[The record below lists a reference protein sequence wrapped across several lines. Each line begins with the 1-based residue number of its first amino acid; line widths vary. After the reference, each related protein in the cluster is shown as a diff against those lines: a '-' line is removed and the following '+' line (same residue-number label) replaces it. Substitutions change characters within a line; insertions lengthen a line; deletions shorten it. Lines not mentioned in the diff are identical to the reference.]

1 MSSETNQF
9 LSPDERRAILAL
21 SLVAELGPVTHKQ
34 KTERFG
40 SASRALECDVP
51 ADVRQEVYRRA
62 DKHIARAAE
71 RGLTLLTRFDAV
83 YPEQLHHLHDPPPV
97 LWSLGDW
104 SVLRD
109 PVVSVVGTRRA
120 TAYGRRVTEEIVGA
134 LARAGATIVSGMALG
149 IDAIAHT
156 AALEAR
162 ANTIAVLGTGAD
174 VAYPRAHVALHRTI
188 AERGLILSESPPSSH
203 AGPGSFPRR
212 NRLIAALSRLTIVV
226 EAPER
231 SGALITSDAALELGR
246 DVAAIPGP
254 IDSPQSAG
262 TNRLL
267 RTGAHVIAS
276 ADDALRLVGFEPARA
291 KHRSFNNDA
300 EQKIWSALETVAA
313 SLDDLCARV
322 SMPVAQC
329 MTTVTDLE
337 LRGLIECE
345 MTGAIRRR
353 S

>member
-1 MSSETNQF
+1 VSNETSQS

-21 SLVAELGPVTHKQ
+21 SLVEDLGPVTHKQ
-34 KTERFG
+34 KIERFG
-40 SASRALECDVP
+40 SASRALDCDCSD
-51 ADVRQEVYRRA
+51 DVRNGVYRRA
-62 DKHIARAAE
+62 DQHIARGAE
-71 RGLTLLTRFDAV
+71 QGLTLLTRFDSL

-97 LWSLGDW
+97 LWSLGNW
-104 SVLRD
+104 NVLRD
-109 PVVSVVGTRRA
+109 PLVSVVGTRRA
-120 TAYGRRVTEEIVGA
+120 TSYGRRVTEEIVGA

-156 AALEAR
+156 AALEAN

-174 VAYPRAHVALHRTI
+174 VAYPRAHTALHRTI
-188 AERGLILSESPPSSH
+188 RDRGLILSESPPSSH

-212 NRLIAALSRLTIVV
+212 NRIIAALSRLTIVI
-226 EAPER
+226 EAPEK
-231 SGALITSDAALELGR
+231 SGALITSDAANEIGR
-246 DVAAIPGP
+246 DVGAIPGP
-254 IDSPQSAG
+254 IDSPQSVG

-267 RTGAHVIAS
+267 QNGAHVIAS
-276 ADDALRLVGFEPARA
+276 ADDALRLVGFEPLGA
-291 KHRSFNNDA
+291 KHRTFKSEA
-300 EQKIWSALETVAA
+300 EQKIWSALESVAG

-322 SMPVAQC
+322 SLPVAQC